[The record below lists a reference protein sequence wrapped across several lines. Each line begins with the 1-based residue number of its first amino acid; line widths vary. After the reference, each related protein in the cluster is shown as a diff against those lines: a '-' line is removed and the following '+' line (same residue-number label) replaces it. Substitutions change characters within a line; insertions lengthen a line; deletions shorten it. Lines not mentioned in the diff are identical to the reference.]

1 MSQEKEVRK
10 DERNLFTF
18 LIVFLLVKTK
28 KKEIPITQQKIKKTK
43 QRPETISVSFLL
55 ILLFLDAQYFS
66 LLSRL
71 IFSKKIQTKGSKG
84 GK

>member
-28 KKEIPITQQKIKKTK
+28 KKK
-43 QRPETISVSFLL
+43 
-55 ILLFLDAQYFS
+55 Y
-66 LLSRL
+66 RL
-71 IFSKKIQTKGSKG
+71 PNRK
-84 GK
+84 